1 MGSQVVIDDFIGVFE
16 NAIPDS
22 LCDELIDAYEEG
34 NDLNYSTNRQILGA
48 TPTEKQTGILF
59 TNKER
64 ITDSVLFEHIHIK
77 VKQFVDCAWQ
87 QYAQYSEK
95 YGVLESVASHRFYD
109 SIKIQKTK
117 PAEGYHVW
125 HCEADDREHG
135 SRLLMVAGYLNDVAE
150 GGETEFLYQSKRVSP
165 KKGTIIICPASFTHT
180 HRGNPPLKGNKYMIN
195 GWIEYDS

>member
-48 TPTEKQTGILF
+48 TPTKKQTGILF

-150 GGETEFLYQSKRVSP
+150 GGETEFLYQGHKEQAVAGKLVLWPGSY
-165 KKGTIIICPASFTHT
+165 THI
-180 HRGNPPLKGNKYMIN
+180 HRGNPSYDKEKAIIT
-195 GWIEYDS
+195 GWITWDE